1 MNFGMFFI
9 DVPIEGAQSPLMS
22 QTRVLCVENH
32 PEYLG
37 ALKSVLET
45 AGYEVMAATNGDQ
58 ALRLVTTLDV
68 DAVLLEYDLPDAAG
82 TAVRAEMKRIKP
94 GVPVLLFAGIG
105 SQTPFLLRFLDAYLQ
120 SPARLEPDRRV
131 YGSRRGDELEIR
143 KALNDVAGQRSPLAH
158 DTDDIKRQ
166 QPLNHGVRIGDVVV
180 KYGDVRSIAERRP
193 VGALQRHILV
203 IVENSDLILLHRHP
217 SRGD

>member
-9 DVPIEGAQSPLMS
+9 DVPIEGAQSRLMS
-22 QTRVLCVENH
+22 QTRVPCVENH

-37 ALKSVLET
+37 ALKYVLET
-45 AGYEVMAATNGDQ
+45 GGYEVMAATNGDQ

-105 SQTPFLLRFLDAYLQ
+105 SQTPFLLRFLDASLQ
-120 SPARLEPDRRV
+120 GPARLEPDLR
-131 YGSRRGDELEIR
+131 DM
-143 KALNDVAGQRSPLAH
+143 DGQ
-158 DTDDIKRQ
+158 
-166 QPLNHGVRIGDVVV
+166 
-180 KYGDVRSIAERRP
+180 
-193 VGALQRHILV
+193 
-203 IVENSDLILLHRHP
+203 
-217 SRGD
+217 